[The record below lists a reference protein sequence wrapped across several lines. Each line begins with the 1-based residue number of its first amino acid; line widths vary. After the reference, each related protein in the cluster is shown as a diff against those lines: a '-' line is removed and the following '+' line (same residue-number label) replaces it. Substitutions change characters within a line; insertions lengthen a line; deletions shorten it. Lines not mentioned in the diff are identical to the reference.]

1 MSPREEQPGPAS
13 TIGEQE
19 FALLRHIAEAGAITV
34 GEVADSFGVERG
46 LARSTVLTMME
57 RLRKKGY
64 LLRRLAGGIYRYRT
78 RVPAAE
84 LLKHA
89 VGRFVDRHLGGSV
102 APFLAYLSD
111 SERLLEH
118 EVRELEE
125 IVAKLQSRRKGR

>member
-1 MSPREEQPGPAS
+1 MSLHEDRHPDS

-19 FALLRHIAEAGAITV
+19 FALLRHIAEAGSPTV
-34 GEVADSFGVERG
+34 GEVADSFGVERS

-64 LLRRLAGGIYRYRT
+64 LVRRSTGGVFRYRT
-78 RVPAAE
+78 RLPGAE
-84 LLKHA
+84 LLKNA

-111 SERLLEH
+111 TGELTEH
-118 EVRELEE
+118 ERRELEE
-125 IVAKLQSRRKGR
+125 ILAKLQSRRKGR

>member
-1 MSPREEQPGPAS
+1 MSSREDLRPDS

-19 FALLRHIAEAGAITV
+19 FALLRHIAEAGSPTV
-34 GEVADSFGVERG
+34 GEVADRFGAERK

-64 LLRRLAGGIYRYRT
+64 LVRGATSGVYRYRT

-84 LLKHA
+84 LLKNA

-102 APFLAYLSD
+102 VPFLAYLSD
-111 SERLLEH
+111 TEQLREH
-118 EVRELEE
+118 ELRELEE

>member
-1 MSPREEQPGPAS
+1 MSPRDDPRPDT

-19 FALLRHIAEAGAITV
+19 FALLRHIAEAGGPTV
-34 GEVADSFGVERG
+34 GEVADSFGVERD

-64 LLRRLAGGIYRYRT
+64 LVRRSTGGVYRYRT

-84 LLKHA
+84 LLKNA

-102 APFLAYLSD
+102 TPFLAYLSD
-111 SERLLEH
+111 TNQLREH
-118 EVRELEE
+118 ELRELEE
-125 IVAKLQSRRKGR
+125 IVARLQSRRKGR

>member
-1 MSPREEQPGPAS
+1 MSPKDPSTDS

-19 FALLRHIAEAGAITV
+19 FALVRHIAEAGSASV
-34 GEVADSFGVERG
+34 GEVADSFGVARG

-64 LLRRLAGGIYRYRT
+64 LVRRSASGVYQYRT

-84 LLKHA
+84 LLKNA
-89 VGRFVDRHLGGSV
+89 VGRFVDRHLDGSV
-102 APFLAYLSD
+102 TPFLAYLSD
-111 SERLLEH
+111 AERLKDH
-118 EVRELEE
+118 ELRELED